1 METPWNLH
9 GTFWNITKLYIG
21 VIMAEQWKLA
31 FKAGR
36 KHFELPDILPEQQ
49 KSIEAFIKG

>member
-1 METPWNLH
+1 
-9 GTFWNITKLYIG
+9 
-21 VIMAEQWKLA
+21 MAEQWKLA

-49 KSIEAFIKG
+49 KSIETFIKG